1 MKAKGD
7 FHDLLNNADIYVLKF
22 PDFLLSISVHK
33 HEEVTIVID
42 VPFIASMHGEKGDD
56 LNNGESVTF
65 AFTSIKTCIDA
76 LTNPGDECHIR
87 GGHYHQSE

>member
-33 HEEVTIVID
+33 HEEVIVI
-42 VPFIASMHGEKGDD
+42 
-56 LNNGESVTF
+56 
-65 AFTSIKTCIDA
+65 
-76 LTNPGDECHIR
+76 
-87 GGHYHQSE
+87 